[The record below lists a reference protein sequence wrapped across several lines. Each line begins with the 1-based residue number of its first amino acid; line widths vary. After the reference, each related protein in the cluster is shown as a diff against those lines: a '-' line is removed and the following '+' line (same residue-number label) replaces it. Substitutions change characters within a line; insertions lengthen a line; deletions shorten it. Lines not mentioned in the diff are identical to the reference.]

1 MMALT
6 GLLYNWFS
14 MVVNW
19 FLLVVQPDDGVNWLA
34 LQLVLHGGEQVLTG
48 SELACFTILL

>member
-48 SELACFTILL
+48 GELACFTILL